1 MSMVRVRVSSLAS
14 IEVDGETGVRV
25 DLVSVTPRV
34 ISTPGAAQD
43 DIAVAQNV
51 VQGLVTGLQQVGLVP
66 KPGQPRMILFL
77 TSREYVG
84 LGEPQINDV
93 IDLTFESSKISFK
106 KVTGTTTS

>member
-1 MSMVRVRVSSLAS
+1 MSTVRVRVSSLAS
-14 IEVDGETGVRV
+14 IEVDGEMGVRV

-34 ISTPGAAQD
+34 ISTPGVAQD

-51 VQGLVTGLQQVGLVP
+51 VQGLVSGLQQVGLMP

-77 TSREYVG
+77 NSREYAS
-84 LGEPQINDV
+84 LGEPQINDI

-106 KVTGTTTS
+106 KVPSAAT